1 MEEAGAHQGFRLAF
15 QKKNIHTAT
24 MILLL
29 LIGMLAAE
37 GQATKADQVIVAK
50 SERTLTLLSQA

>member
-1 MEEAGAHQGFRLAF
+1 
-15 QKKNIHTAT
+15 
-24 MILLL
+24 MIRLL

-50 SERTLTLLSQA
+50 SERTLTVLSQA